1 MPESGIVSDFETVT
15 DSETGEESLAIRKDI
30 TLTAAVIYK
39 KAFDLMKNIDLFG
52 ITTLSELDVV
62 QAMLEEH
69 IQECLDPET
78 NILRFGI
85 TAFLDYNQKEK
96 FYDNV
101 NREWNKYLKKKPLSP
116 HVNIIVDV
124 KNGYMRYDIVNPV
137 EKDTTFMEMCFWNC
151 ADGKHRLIA
160 ANTVWLLNGDYGW
173 DKHVGTL
180 FFVYDNKTR
189 VMRYVDIDDIGALY
203 DGDGLSVFFLPR
215 KGKDIRVS
223 AAGGGERWNEILIWD
238 GYRFS
243 RQRIE

>member
-1 MPESGIVSDFETVT
+1 MMISRIAKFTLIL
-15 DSETGEESLAIRKDI
+15 LA
-30 TLTAAVIYK
+30 
-39 KAFDLMKNIDLFG
+39 
-52 ITTLSELDVV
+52 
-62 QAMLEEH
+62 AMLWTQKLAAQTFEY
-69 IQECLDPET
+69 PEYSENDSHFT
-78 NILRFGI
+78 VKFQGSRPTIIDFA
-85 TAFLDYNQKEK
+85 TAFLDYNQKEE

-203 DGDGLSVFFLPR
+203 DGDGMSVFFLPR

>member
-1 MPESGIVSDFETVT
+1 MLIRTLQNYEIFPDFCFVFYIILTPFLHFETWSQRVGNFSHFT
-15 DSETGEESLAIRKDI
+15 VKFQGSRPTI
-30 TLTAAVIYK
+30 
-39 KAFDLMKNIDLFG
+39 IDF
-52 ITTLSELDVV
+52 
-62 QAMLEEH
+62 A
-69 IQECLDPET
+69 
-78 NILRFGI
+78 

-223 AAGGGERWNEILIWD
+223 AAGGGDRWNEILIWD